1 MSVDI
6 LIFAVIAAILIYRLN
21 SVLGTRNGD
30 EEQRPNPFDD
40 QPPPPADPF
49 AKQRAN
55 KAEPARTAPVCANA
69 IIEGVTK
76 IPAKKAVSA
85 ELVDAAANVDG
96 QVTAGLEEIA
106 AVDHKFNAEHFMA
119 GAEYAFGLIV
129 DSYAKGDRAAL
140 KPLLSP
146 KLYGDFDRGIAARE
160 SAAPSAGVPAVRNIK
175 SARITEAHLG
185 GTMAYVT
192 VEYHVAQTSLTD
204 PAAPEE
210 EVTDIWT
217 FTRDTRSNDPNW
229 ILIET
234 RTAEK

>member
-30 EEQRPNPFDD
+30 EDQRPNPFDGQQ
-40 QPPPPADPF
+40 QPNDPF
-49 AKQRAN
+49 AKQKAKTADAARA
-55 KAEPARTAPVCANA
+55 APVCANA
-69 IIEGVTK
+69 IGEGLTK
-76 IPAKKAVSA
+76 IPAKKSAGA
-85 ELVDAAANVDG
+85 ELIDAAANADG

-106 AVDHKFNAEHFMA
+106 AVDRNFDAEHFMA

-146 KLYGDFDRGIAARE
+146 KLYADFDRGIAARE
-160 SAAPSAGVPAVRNIK
+160 SAAPSASAPAVRNIK

-204 PAAPEE
+204 PAAAEV

-234 RTAEK
+234 RTTEK